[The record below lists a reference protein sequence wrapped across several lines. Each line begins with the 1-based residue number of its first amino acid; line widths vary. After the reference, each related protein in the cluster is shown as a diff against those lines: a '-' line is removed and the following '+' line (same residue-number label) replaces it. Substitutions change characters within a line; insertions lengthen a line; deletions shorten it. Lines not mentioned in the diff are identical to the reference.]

1 MYVKKILKKEI
12 NIKKENIIVWK
23 SFIKIDESSF
33 TGRNP
38 PEEIIVIAKFNEL
51 NDLIPRMFRII
62 KIDIVNPEY
71 NKRILIDCFKIS
83 VELKDKKLVKEKRE
97 ITKINIV
104 KKYLFMSFVSKLI
117 LVKTSLFINTF
128 FGLLKERI
136 WLIEY
141 LVKEYIFKNLKPE
154 LVEKKDPPM
163 ITSKI
168 YTKFKLVWSTSRE
181 IPIFEILLAKDK
193 KLYVKLAS

>member
-1 MYVKKILKKEI
+1 MLDK
-12 NIKKENIIVWK
+12 
-23 SFIKIDESSF
+23 D
-33 TGRNP
+33 
-38 PEEIIVIAKFNEL
+38 
-51 NDLIPRMFRII
+51 
-62 KIDIVNPEY
+62 
-71 NKRILIDCFKIS
+71 NKM
-83 VELKDKKLVKEKRE
+83 VKEKRE

-117 LVKTSLFINTF
+117 FEKTSLFINTF

-154 LVEKKDPPM
+154 LVEKKEPPT

-168 YTKFKLVWSTSRE
+168 YIMFKLVWSTSSE
-181 IPIFEILLAKDK
+181 IPIFEILLTIDK
-193 KLYVKLAS
+193 KLDVKLES